1 MRVNDLPTEPGSVIE
16 AKPPGRK
23 KAFLMALCTDGTWQ
37 RLDGPFLER
46 PPFRDVYILFDAGNV
61 R

>member
-1 MRVNDLPTEPGSVIE
+1 MTIKLPTEPGSVIE

-23 KAFLMALCTDGTWQ
+23 KAFLMALQTNGWWR
-37 RLDGPFLER
+37 RLDGPFDER
-46 PPFRDVYILFDAGNV
+46 GPFRDVHVLFDAGTV